1 MTKTRKRILR
11 ALLAILAT
19 PLVVMVLLGIL
30 LYLPPVQRWAVRHT
44 AEYISRQTGMEVSVG
59 KVRLYFPLDLNLQE
73 VCAVQEGDTLLA
85 VNSAI
90 ASIDVSRLLRMTIGV
105 EAVELTDGVLHTG
118 RMIPSA
124 SIDGRVGLLYLDAD
138 AISLG
143 DHEVSAVS
151 AVLRNSDIEITLRKS
166 TEEEDTTSSPAPPW
180 SIGIQR
186 AEISQSHLL
195 LHLPGD
201 SMRIEAGIGQ
211 ALLQEGNIDLQRG
224 TYRARSLT
232 LKADSLLYDL
242 PHDATA
248 PLGGID
254 PSHIRLDSITLAAD
268 SIRFCQEPM
277 LVECALRQGR
287 MRERSGLRL
296 DSLAAQVRCTDTALT
311 LRHLRIATPQSHM
324 AGDMHMDYT
333 ALSPHADG
341 QLSLHSKGRV
351 AMQDIALA
359 TGDALP
365 REMRQALG
373 ALGADFHISASGNM
387 DAMGIDT
394 LVLTVPSVADVRAS
408 GYLTHLPMPDSIEG
422 RAKWDVRT
430 MNLTCVRQ
438 WLGLKGVNLPPT
450 TLHATTE
457 MRRGGNL
464 SIDAQA
470 IQRNGRARM
479 TLLANTH
486 SLTYRAK
493 MAVRDWRLDDWLPQS
508 GLHHLTA
515 QASARGRGTDFLS
528 EHTSLEGQICID
540 SIGYEKWSLGSMGL
554 DARLHRGYGQVQMSS
569 GNQLLDLLAQAE
581 MHIGKRRLESSSFS
595 LELNSIDLHALHLAK
610 DTMRASMQMHIEG
623 SSDLCHTHALDAH
636 ADHITLAMK
645 DTTFHPVELGARLR
659 LSPDSILAQAS
670 AGDLELAV
678 RSPHGLDSLMA
689 YGQRLMR
696 EIRTE
701 ADSLHLD
708 QEKLRTLLPTLRVH
722 LLCGT
727 RNPVN
732 NILRSAAGYSFDQ
745 LHLDLDASPTEGVRG
760 DGHLYTL
767 NTGAILL
774 DTIQWDITQ
783 DSTGVALR
791 SRIRNGQ
798 KNRVV
803 SFESSLQARLTAT
816 GTSVHLDFTDA
827 KGKKGVDLG
836 MEANVTPDGV
846 RVHMTP
852 LNPIIAYR
860 RFTLNEDNYV
870 EYSRQGRVLALVDLL
885 ADDGTGLKL
894 YSTPNENALQDLSLS
909 MNNIN
914 MAELT
919 SVMPYAPHLG
929 GLLHGDVHYMQ
940 ADSAT
945 TISADIGIHKMT
957 YEGTSMGDMG
967 LNAIYFPNSDGSHHV
982 DAVVSQ
988 DDNEIAML
996 AGTYWQQDGE
1006 GQIDAE
1012 ATLESLPLTLANAF
1026 LPEGTISLRGAT
1038 SGTLTV
1044 TGRTSNPIMTG
1055 TLATESMH
1063 VLAEDYS
1070 VDLSIPDDT
1079 LRIKGSH
1086 LDLDRIEAYAA
1097 GKSPLTI
1104 DGSVD
1109 FSNLDRIS
1117 LAIDIAARN
1126 YKLIDAPQSH
1136 TALAYGKVYVDMN
1149 ARAWGTLDDLKVR
1162 GRLAVLGN
1170 TDVTY
1175 VLRDSPITVQ
1185 DQLSDIVTFCDFV
1198 DTTQVQPLARRGQS
1212 VDALIVL
1219 SVEQAAQVHCL
1230 LSEDGSDYV
1239 NLQGGGEL
1247 TLTYDLENDLR
1258 LYGRYTIEQGVMR
1271 YSIMA
1276 IPLNDFK
1283 IASGSYV
1290 EFAGDT
1296 GNPTLGISATE
1307 RVRASVTENNVPR
1320 NVAFDVGLSL
1330 SQTLAD
1336 MGLTFTLEAPED
1348 MTVQNELSAMSP
1360 EERGRVAVTMLVTGM
1375 YMTDDFNIKSGFSYA
1390 NTLNA
1395 YLQSAI
1401 NNIAGQALST
1411 VDLSFGIENSTTA
1424 TGGTTTDYSF
1434 SFRKRF
1440 WGNRISLVLGGKVSS
1455 GSEAQNNGQTIIDN
1469 VSLEYKLDN
1478 GASRYVR
1485 LYYDR
1490 NYQSLIEGELTEM
1503 GVGLVLRR
1511 RTNRLRDLFRFRK
1524 SGDELPMQ
1532 RPLQTTGTST
1542 AAPQDTTVTS
1552 KDKQ

>member
-1 MTKTRKRILR
+1 MTRTHKRILR
-11 ALLAILAT
+11 ALLTLLAT
-19 PLVVMVLLGIL
+19 PLVAIVLLGIL
-30 LYLPPVQRWAVRHT
+30 LYLPPIQRWAVRQT
-44 AEYISRQTGMEVSVG
+44 AEYISRRTGMQVTVG
-59 KVRLYFPLDLNLQE
+59 SVRLAFPLDLSLGE
-73 VCAVQEGDTLLA
+73 VCAVQDGDTLLA
-85 VNSAI
+85 VRRTLV
-90 ASIDVSRLLRMTIGV
+90 DLDMSRLLNLSVGV
-105 EAVELTDGVLHTG
+105 DAVELSDGLVHT
-118 RMIPSA
+118 RQWIPSV
-124 SIDGRVGLLYLDAD
+124 SIDGRVGLLHLDAD
-138 AISLG
+138 AISMRE
-143 DHEVSAVS
+143 HEVAAVS
-151 AVLRNSDIEITLRKS
+151 ALLRNSDIEVTLHETS
-166 TEEEDTTSSPAPPW
+166 EEEDTTTSPTPPW
-180 SIGIQR
+180 RIAIQR
-186 AEISQSHLL
+186 AEVSQSHLL

-211 ALLQEGNIDLQRG
+211 ALLRQGDIDLGRG
-224 TYRARSLT
+224 TYGAASLA
-232 LKADSLLYDL
+232 LAADSLLYDL
-242 PHDATA
+242 PHDVRSCT
-248 PLGGID
+248 GGID
-254 PSHIRLDSITLAAD
+254 PSHIRLDSIALRAD
-268 SIRFCQEPM
+268 SIHFNQEPM
-277 LVECALRQGR
+277 LVEAVLRQGA
-287 MRERSGLRL
+287 MRERCGLRL
-296 DSLAAQVRCTDTALT
+296 DTLQAQVRCTAQDIALSQ
-311 LRHLRIATPQSHM
+311 LKIATPQSRLT
-324 AGDMHMDYT
+324 GNMHMDYT

-341 QLSLHSKGRV
+341 QFSLRGRGYLGT
-351 AMQDIALA
+351 QDIVTALGS
-359 TGDALP
+359 TLP
-365 REMRQALG
+365 RDIRHAFSPLKANFQVR
-373 ALGADFHISASGNM
+373 ASGNM
-387 DAMGIDT
+387 DATAIDT
-394 LVLTVPSVADVRAS
+394 LVLTVPSVVDVRAE
-408 GYLTHLPMPDSIEG
+408 GHLTHLLSTDSIEG
-422 RAKWDVRT
+422 QMKWDMRT
-430 MNLTCVRQ
+430 MDLTCVRR
-438 WLGLKGVNLPPT
+438 WLGLKDVRLPAT
-450 TLHATTE
+450 TLHATT
-457 MRRGGNL
+457 RLRLGGKV
-464 SIDAQA
+464 SVDALA
-470 IQRNGRARM
+470 AQRNGRARIM
-479 TLLANTH
+479 
-486 SLTYRAK
+486 LTADTRSMAYRGK
-493 MAVRDWRLDDWLPQS
+493 MAVRDWRLEDWLPQS
-508 GLHHLTA
+508 GLRHLTA
-515 QASARGRGTDFLS
+515 QVSARGRGTDFLS
-528 EHTSLEGQICID
+528 ERTSLEGQVCID
-540 SIGYEKWSLGSMGL
+540 SIGYEAWNLGSMGL
-554 DARLHRGYGQVQMSS
+554 DARLHQGHGQIQVSS
-569 GNQLLDLLAQAE
+569 GNQLLDMLAQAE
-581 MHIGKRRLESSSFS
+581 VHLARRKLESSSFS
-595 LELNSIDLHALHLAK
+595 MDLNSIDLYALHLAK
-610 DTMRASMQMHIEG
+610 DTMRASMKMHVEG
-623 SSDLCHTHALDAH
+623 SSDLRQTHTVRAH

-645 DTTFHPVELGARLR
+645 DTTYHPVELGAHLHMA
-659 LSPDSILAQAS
+659 PDSILAEAS
-670 AGDLELAV
+670 AGDLEMTV
-678 RSPHGLDSLMA
+678 RSSHGLDSLQTYA
-689 YGQRLMR
+689 TRLLK

-708 QEKLRTLLPTLRVH
+708 QEKLRTMLPRLQVH

-732 NILRSAAGYSFDQ
+732 NILRSASGYSFDQ
-745 LHLDLDASPTEGVRG
+745 LHLDLDSSPTDGLTG
-760 DGHLYTL
+760 SGHLYTL

-774 DTIQWDITQ
+774 DTIQWDIAQ
-783 DSTGVALR
+783 DSSGVALR
-791 SRIRNGQ
+791 SRIRNGL

-803 SFESSLQARLTAT
+803 SFQSTLQARLTAT
-816 GTSVHLDFTDA
+816 GTSVHLDFIDA
-827 KGKKGVDLG
+827 KGRKGVDMGL
-836 MEANVTPDGV
+836 EANVTPEGV

-894 YSTPNENALQDLSLS
+894 YSTPNEDALQDLSLS

-945 TISADIGIHKMT
+945 TVSADIGIHQMT
-957 YEGTSMGDMG
+957 YEGTPMGDMG

-982 DAVVSQ
+982 DAVVTQ
-988 DDNEIAML
+988 DEHEIAML
-996 AGTYWQQDGE
+996 AGTYWQQGGE
-1006 GQIDAE
+1006 GQIDGE
-1012 ATLESLPLTLANAF
+1012 ATLESLPLSLANAF
-1026 LPEGTISLRGAT
+1026 LPDGTIRLQGAT
-1038 SGTLTV
+1038 SGVLDV
-1044 TGRTSNPIMTG
+1044 TGRVANPILTG
-1055 TLATESMH
+1055 TLATESVH

-1070 VDLSIPDDT
+1070 VNLSIPDDT
-1079 LRIKGSH
+1079 LRIRGSH

-1097 GKSPLTI
+1097 GNSPLTI
-1104 DGSVD
+1104 DGSID

-1117 LAIDIAARN
+1117 LAIDVAAKN

-1149 ARAWGTLDDLKVR
+1149 ARAWGTLDNLKVR

-1185 DQLSDIVTFCDFV
+1185 DQLSDIVTFCDFA
-1198 DTTQVQPLARRGQS
+1198 DTTLVQPVEKRGQS
-1212 VDALIVL
+1212 VDAVILL

-1283 IASGSYV
+1283 IQSGSYV
-1290 EFAGDT
+1290 EFTGDT
-1296 GNPTLGISATE
+1296 GNPTLGISASE
-1307 RVRASVTENNVPR
+1307 RVKASVTENNVPR
-1320 NVAFDVGLSL
+1320 NVAFDVGLAL
-1330 SQTLAD
+1330 SKTLAD
-1336 MGLTFTLEAPED
+1336 MGLTFTLDAPED
-1348 MTVQNELSAMSP
+1348 MTVQNELSAMSA

-1424 TGGTTTDYSF
+1424 TGATTTDYSF

-1503 GVGLVLRR
+1503 GAGLVLRR

-1524 SGDELPMQ
+1524 STDDMPLPRQ
-1532 RPLQTTGTST
+1532 LPQPASSLAT
-1542 AAPQDTTVTS
+1542 PQDTIPTH
-1552 KDKQ
+1552 KEKQ